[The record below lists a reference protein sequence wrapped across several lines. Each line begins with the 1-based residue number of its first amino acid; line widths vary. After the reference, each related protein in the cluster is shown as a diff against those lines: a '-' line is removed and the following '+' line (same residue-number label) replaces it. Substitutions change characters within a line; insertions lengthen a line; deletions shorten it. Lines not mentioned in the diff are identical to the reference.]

1 VVLTPPHTLLF
12 DTLRALGQPRRVLAI
27 VAVGGSLIAAQLR
40 FDPYVPRAFAAIGL
54 LISFLLIAPASYRYL
69 VLERP
74 GSRGGVL
81 LYIGLCAAMV
91 MLFGRAVPYLARQT
105 LSFLTSGP
113 SLTVCFALFVVGG
126 WGLGRDI
133 HLEQVLL
140 RTQKRAAALQREAEQ
155 AQLLALRSHFDPHFL
170 FNTLNAIAEWCRE
183 DGEVAER
190 AVLQLASMLRTVLSG
205 VRAAAWPLS
214 RELELC
220 AMLFELHLFRDP
232 QLFQLHQQH
241 VSPLPDVEVP
251 PMILLPLAENA
262 VKHGPAAG
270 HRGRLDFAVSV
281 ENQLLKITL
290 ENPGPYRGPRPG
302 SDGLPTVQ
310 RRLELAY
317 AGRARLRIFGA
328 FGGAFERTRVE
339 LELPLIKPA
348 GEIAV

>member
-1 VVLTPPHTLLF
+1 MLTPLHILL

-40 FDPYVPRAFAAIGL
+40 FDPYLPRAWAAVGL
-54 LISFLLIAPASYRYL
+54 LVSFLLLAPASYRYL

-74 GSRGGVL
+74 RERGGVL

-91 MLFGRAVPYLARQT
+91 LLFGRAVPYLAKQT
-105 LSFLTSGP
+105 HTFLTSGP

-133 HLEQVLL
+133 HLEQALL
-140 RTQKRAAALQREAEQ
+140 HTQQRAAALQREAEQ
-155 AQLLALRSHFDPHFL
+155 AQLLALRSHLDPHFL

-190 AVLQLASMLRTVLSG
+190 AVLRLAAMLRTVLSG
-205 VRAAAWPLS
+205 VRAASWPLS
-214 RELELC
+214 RELELVD
-220 AMLFELHLFRDP
+220 MLFELHLLRDP
-232 QLFQLHQQH
+232 QLFELHMQR

-270 HRGRLDFAVSV
+270 HRGRLDFSV
-281 ENQLLKITL
+281 AAQDRMLKIRF
-290 ENPGPYRGPRPG
+290 ENPGLYRGPRDG
-302 SDGLPTVQ
+302 SEGLPTVQ

-317 AGRARLRIFGA
+317 EGRARLHIAGIEA
-328 FGGAFERTRVE
+328 RTRVDM
-339 LELPLIKPA
+339 ELPLTPPA

>member
-1 VVLTPPHTLLF
+1 MLSPPHILL

-40 FDPYVPRAFAAIGL
+40 FDPYLPRAWAAVGL
-54 LISFLLIAPASYRYL
+54 LVSFLLLAPASYRYL

-74 GSRGGVL
+74 RERGGVL

-91 MLFGRAVPYLARQT
+91 LLFGRAVPYLAKQT

-133 HLEQVLL
+133 HLEQALL
-140 RTQKRAAALQREAEQ
+140 HTQQRAAALQREAEQ
-155 AQLLALRSHFDPHFL
+155 AQLMALRSHLDPHFL

-214 RELELC
+214 KELELVD
-220 AMLFELHLFRDP
+220 MLFELHLLRDP
-232 QLFQLHQQH
+232 QLFELHTQR

-270 HRGRLDFAVSV
+270 HRGRLDFTVSASDRA
-281 ENQLLKITL
+281 LKIRF
-290 ENPGPYRGPRPG
+290 ENPGRYRGPRDG
-302 SDGLPTVQ
+302 SEGLPTVQ

-317 AGRARLRIFGA
+317 EGRAQLQIAGIA
-328 FGGAFERTRVE
+328 ERTRVDV
-339 LELPLIKPA
+339 ELPLRRPA